1 MDRNVRN
8 TCTFKYLSRLCLLI
22 RKCMLRWSTDDL
34 YTLLTGLCPDQD
46 NVLLSDGVPKTCYVD
61 TDCEVN
67 SFGCIKGHCCPK
79 GQVSTVAPGTSSS
92 YLKSTVKLV
101 KLNVVH
107 CSMFFY
113 LSKLFSPWT
122 CPYHFCLIILFWTS
136 GSSLVCN
143 PLGTLIHSLLPVS
156 VNYLPYLAVFDE
168 DPRTDLMQ
176 IIHLAIIASLFSLC
190 INNSKTLNSNHEI
203 CSGAL

>member
-1 MDRNVRN
+1 MCYCRTESPRPAMWTPTVRS
-8 TCTFKYLSRLCLLI
+8 TASAVSRV
-22 RKCMLRWSTDDL
+22 T
-34 YTLLTGLCPDQD
+34 
-46 NVLLSDGVPKTCYVD
+46 VVPKVKSALCHQVHLAHIWK
-61 TDCEVN
+61 VQWN
-67 SFGCIKGHCCPK
+67 LSSLMLCI
-79 GQVSTVAPGTSSS
+79 VA
-92 YLKSTVKLV
+92 
-101 KLNVVH
+101 
-107 CSMFFY
+107 CFFY
-113 LSKLFSPWT
+113 LSKLFGPWT

-168 DPRTDLMQ
+168 DPQTDLMQ
-176 IIHLAIIASLFSLC
+176 IIHLAFIASLFSLC

>member
-1 MDRNVRN
+1 MCYCRTESPRPAMWTPTVRS
-8 TCTFKYLSRLCLLI
+8 TASAVSRV
-22 RKCMLRWSTDDL
+22 T
-34 YTLLTGLCPDQD
+34 
-46 NVLLSDGVPKTCYVD
+46 VVPKVK
-61 TDCEVN
+61 
-67 SFGCIKGHCCPK
+67 SAPWH
-79 GQVSTVAPGTSSS
+79 QVHLAHIWKVQWNLSN
-92 YLKSTVKLV
+92 LMFCM
-101 KLNVVH
+101 H

-113 LSKLFSPWT
+113 LSKLFGPWT

>member
-1 MDRNVRN
+1 MCYCRTESPRPAMWTPTVRS
-8 TCTFKYLSRLCLLI
+8 TASAVSRV
-22 RKCMLRWSTDDL
+22 T
-34 YTLLTGLCPDQD
+34 
-46 NVLLSDGVPKTCYVD
+46 VVPKVKSAPWHQ
-61 TDCEVN
+61 VHLAHIWKVQWN
-67 SFGCIKGHCCPK
+67 LSNLMLCI
-79 GQVSTVAPGTSSS
+79 VACFFM
-92 YLKSTVKLV
+92 
-101 KLNVVH
+101 H

-113 LSKLFSPWT
+113 LSKLFGPWT

>member
-1 MDRNVRN
+1 MCYCRTESPRPAMWTRTVRS
-8 TCTFKYLSRLCLLI
+8 TASAVSRV
-22 RKCMLRWSTDDL
+22 T
-34 YTLLTGLCPDQD
+34 
-46 NVLLSDGVPKTCYVD
+46 VVPKVKSAPWHQ
-61 TDCEVN
+61 VHLAHIWKVQWN
-67 SFGCIKGHCCPK
+67 LSNLMLCI
-79 GQVSTVAPGTSSS
+79 VA
-92 YLKSTVKLV
+92 
-101 KLNVVH
+101 
-107 CSMFFY
+107 CFFY
-113 LSKLFSPWT
+113 LSKLFGPWT

-143 PLGTLIHSLLPVS
+143 QLGTLIHSLLPVS